1 MPPSLK
7 RSRRAAFTQSLKK
20 AEIRMAQ
27 AGKPIFLDY
36 DQAALDA
43 QYNNRLRWPDY
54 KEHFA
59 NWRTWSI
66 RTRAKLPCHLDLAFG
81 PDPTENLDIF
91 PAAPSCADSGAPLCV
106 FIHGGYWY
114 SLDKADYSYV
124 AEGLRPHGIA
134 TAVNNFGLAPDTGMD
149 EIVRQ
154 NRAALAWLWRNA
166 RTYGADPDRI
176 YVCGH
181 SAGGHLAVMLLATN
195 WPAFES
201 GLPGDLVKGVCSIG
215 GLFDMEAIRLS
226 YLNKTLKMSK
236 QEAARNAPLEQRYPF
251 SAPLSL
257 VVAVDETPEYHRQS
271 QAMAD
276 LWRGLAYPVELLVPR
291 GLNHFDVVNQLR
303 DPGCELVKVQ
313 LAEMKKSFRQSRN
326 RTP

>member
-1 MPPSLK
+1 MQTT
-7 RSRRAAFTQSLKK
+7 AT
-20 AEIRMAQ
+20 
-27 AGKPIFLDY
+27 PIYQGY
-36 DQAALDA
+36 DQAGLDA

-54 KEHFA
+54 KVHFA
-59 NWRTWSI
+59 NWREWST
-66 RTRAKLPCHLDLAFG
+66 RTCAELPCHLDLAFG
-81 PDPTENLDIF
+81 PGPMEKLDIL
-91 PAAPSCADSGAPLCV
+91 PAEQGGAPLHV

-124 AEGLRPHGIA
+124 AEGFRPHGIA
-134 TAVNNFGLAPDTGMD
+134 TAVNNFGLAPDTSMD

-166 RTYGADPDRI
+166 RAYGADPERI

-181 SAGGHLAVMLLATN
+181 SAGGHLAAMLLATN
-195 WPAFES
+195 WPAFGA
-201 GLPGDLVKGVCSIG
+201 GLPKDVVKGACSIG

-226 YLNKTLKMSK
+226 YLNNTLKMSRE
-236 QEAARNAPLEQRYPF
+236 EAERNEPLARDYPVR
-251 SAPLSL
+251 APLSL

-276 LWRGLAYPVELLVPR
+276 LWRSLGYPVELLVPE

-313 LAEMKKSFRQSRN
+313 LAEMRKSF
-326 RTP
+326 TL

>member
-1 MPPSLK
+1 MVMNPVYL
-7 RSRRAAFTQSLKK
+7 
-20 AEIRMAQ
+20 
-27 AGKPIFLDY
+27 GY
-36 DQAALDA
+36 DQAGLDA
-43 QYNNRLRWPDY
+43 QYNNRLRWPDF

-59 NWRTWSI
+59 NWRTWSTQTCA
-66 RTRAKLPCHLDLAFG
+66 RLPCYLDLAFG
-81 PDPTENLDIF
+81 PGPMEKLDIL
-91 PAAPSCADSGAPLCV
+91 PAGDLESPLYV

-124 AEGLRPHGIA
+124 AEGFRPHGIA
-134 TAVNNFGLAPDTGMD
+134 TAVNNFGLAPDTTMD

-166 RTYGADPDRI
+166 RQYGADPDRI

-181 SAGGHLAVMLLATN
+181 SAGGHLAVMLLATD
-195 WPAFES
+195 WPAF
-201 GLPGDLVKGVCSIG
+201 GADLPKNLVKGACSIG

-236 QEAARNAPLEQRYPF
+236 EEAARNAPLLQKYPV

-271 QAMAD
+271 RAMAD
-276 LWRGLAYPVELLVPR
+276 VWRGLGYPVELLLPQ

-313 LAEMKKSFRQSRN
+313 LAEMAKGFGL
-326 RTP
+326 

>member
-1 MPPSLK
+1 MP
-7 RSRRAAFTQSLKK
+7 R
-20 AEIRMAQ
+20 
-27 AGKPIFLDY
+27 IFLDY
-36 DQAALDA
+36 DQAGLDA
-43 QYNNRLRWPDY
+43 QYNNRVRWPDF

-59 NWRTWSI
+59 NWRIWSGETC
-66 RTRAKLPCHLDLAFG
+66 RTLPCHLDLAFG
-81 PDPTENLDIF
+81 PDPMEKLDIL
-91 PAAPSCADSGAPLCV
+91 PAAPAPGGRGAPLYV

-124 AEGLRPHGIA
+124 AEGFRPHGIA
-134 TAVNNFGLAPDTGMD
+134 TAVNNFGLAPDTTMD

-166 RTYGADPDRI
+166 RTYGVDPDRI

-181 SAGGHLAVMLLATN
+181 SAGGHLAVMLLATD
-195 WPAFES
+195 WPAFGP
-201 GLPGDLVKGVCSIG
+201 GLPAGLVKGACSIG
-215 GLFDMEAIRLS
+215 GLFDMEPIRLS
-226 YLNKTLKMSK
+226 YLNKTLRMSPE
-236 QEAARNAPLEQRYPF
+236 EASRNAPLLQRYPV

-276 LWRGLAYPVELLVPR
+276 LWRKLGYPVDLLVPA

-303 DPGCELVKVQ
+303 DPACELVKVQ
-313 LAEMKKSFRQSRN
+313 LAEMKEAFKQ
-326 RTP
+326 

>member
-1 MPPSLK
+1 MLPS
-7 RSRRAAFTQSLKK
+7 RAIPNPRPHFSVTNIYL
-20 AEIRMAQ
+20 
-27 AGKPIFLDY
+27 GY
-36 DQAALDA
+36 DQAGLDA

-59 NWRTWSI
+59 NWRVWS
-66 RTRAKLPCHLDLAFG
+66 TETCANLPCSLDLAFG
-81 PDPTENLDIF
+81 PDPIEKLDIF
-91 PAAPSCADSGAPLCV
+91 PAENAGAPLYV

-124 AEGLRPHGIA
+124 AEGFRPHGIA
-134 TAVNNFGLAPDTGMD
+134 TAVNNFGLAPDTTMD

-181 SAGGHLAVMLLATN
+181 SAGGHLAVMLLATD
-195 WPAFES
+195 WPAFGT
-201 GLPGDLVKGVCSIG
+201 GLPKDLVKGACSIG

-226 YLNKTLKMSK
+226 FLNKTLKMSRE
-236 QEAARNAPLEQRYPF
+236 EAERNAPLAQRYPV

-271 QAMAD
+271 QAMAG
-276 LWRGLAYPVELLVPR
+276 LWKKLGYPVDLLVPQ

-303 DPGCELVKVQ
+303 DPTCELVKVQ
-313 LAEMKKSFRQSRN
+313 LAEMKKAFKA
-326 RTP
+326 